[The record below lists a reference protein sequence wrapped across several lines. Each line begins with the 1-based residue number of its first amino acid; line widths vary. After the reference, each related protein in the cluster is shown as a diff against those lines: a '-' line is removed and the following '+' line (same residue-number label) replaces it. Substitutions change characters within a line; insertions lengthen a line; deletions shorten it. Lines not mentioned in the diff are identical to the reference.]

1 MEFKQVVEKRASVRQ
16 FAPDPVSADALK
28 EMVRL
33 AGLAPSVNNAQPWK
47 FICVT
52 NKELLKKMA
61 GAVHDK
67 LAVLLPPSGAA
78 QNRNKVEWFST
89 FFADAPAVI
98 AVVATDYAAVVD
110 GVLPEGL
117 THAQI
122 NEMRG
127 HPDVQSM
134 GGAVEHLLLA
144 AVDQG
149 LGACWLSGPL
159 VAREELEKLLG
170 VGQNYTLGAMVAVG
184 KPAGAA
190 QMKPKKPVEE
200 IIEFRD

>member
-1 MEFKQVVEKRASVRQ
+1 M
-16 FAPDPVSADALK
+16 
-28 EMVRL
+28 
-33 AGLAPSVNNAQPWK
+33 
-47 FICVT
+47 
-52 NKELLKKMA
+52 
-61 GAVHDK
+61 
-67 LAVLLPPSGAA
+67 
-78 QNRNKVEWFST
+78 
-89 FFADAPAVI
+89 
-98 AVVATDYAAVVD
+98 VD

-127 HPDVQSM
+127 HPDVQSL

-144 AVDQG
+144 AVDLG

-184 KPAGAA
+184 KPAGPA

>member
-47 FICVT
+47 FVCVT
-52 NKELLKKMA
+52 NKELLKKM
-61 GAVHDK
+61 GEAVHDK

>member
-1 MEFKQVVEKRASVRQ
+1 MQFKEVVEKRASVRQ
-16 FAPDPVSADALK
+16 FTKDPVGPDVLK

-33 AGLAPSVNNAQPWK
+33 AGLAPSVNNSEPWK

-52 NKELLKKMA
+52 DAALLKRMA
-61 GAVHDK
+61 DAVHSK
-67 LAVLLPPSGAA
+67 LAEMLPPTADQS
-78 QNRNKVEWFST
+78 RNKVEWFST
-89 FFADAPAVI
+89 FFAEAPAVI

-144 AVDQG
+144 AVDMG
-149 LGACWLSGPL
+149 LGGCWLSGPL
-159 VAREELEKLLG
+159 VARKDLEALLG
-170 VGQNYTLGAMVAVG
+170 VGEGYTLGAMVAVG
-184 KPAGAA
+184 KPAGPA
-190 QMKPKKPVEE
+190 QMKPKKPVDD
-200 IIEFRD
+200 IIELRQ